1 MVRSPHGA
9 RGADQGFSLIE
20 LVVAMVVLGTMAM
33 AVIGVIMSS
42 QAQGVTNRSR
52 IAAANLAARE
62 IDLVREE
69 FGASK
74 TGPVNMANAGYVVNP
89 HPLSGG
95 TAGQPLLI
103 DGREYTVTR
112 TAQWNI
118 AGTGASACEGG
129 SLVAYPTLGVTVSVT
144 WPNMGS
150 VQPVVSTA
158 SLAPDKDTGIPTTDS
173 FIAAKVLD
181 QNADPLVGIPVSATG
196 AATTMG
202 YTDASGCAVIRVS
215 PAIAGTAYTIAVADS
230 SYVDL
235 SGTAN
240 PSKNSGVILQGQIYA
255 GASFTVAQGGTVTI
269 KIVRSDGQPL
279 SDAQAAGSVVTLVA
293 SQYSG
298 ASGETQ
304 RTAAGVLTTIPNL
317 WPTGYGG
324 YFGSVA
330 PTGGYAM
337 QDLPPGG
344 NITIEVP
351 LEMASVLVTGLPSGT
366 TNVLAVPT
374 GTVPTTCGTGTSE
387 PVSGAGATFLLM
399 PAAYDFYAV
408 GSMFACSPGPV
419 NVALGSGD
427 NEDIVWATTTIR
439 IQGLAAGT
447 VWIAEKQKSGLT
459 SLTTCP
465 TTVGAIAI
473 NIDGAR
479 TAPVGDPGGQLVRVA
494 DERRLERDL
503 HQLPGPDQRV
513 LGALRHG
520 HLQDLGSDPAAD
532 SVRRDH
538 DDQHHV
544 AAVPR
549 AQHGDHERHLHRDQR
564 ADDGD
569 QVHVGDEDLVERPEP
584 HRQRRPATD
593 DRDQDLLRL
602 PLEQQR
608 FEREHRVHG
617 GGDLHRRPWDRD
629 PDEAL
634 RHDVGRAR
642 DRPPAP
648 GDPGTTRRPGH
659 LADRDAHLDD

>member
-74 TGPVNMANAGYVVNP
+74 TGPVNLANAGYVVNP

-158 SLAPDKDTGIPTTDS
+158 SLAPDKNTGIPTTDS

-479 TAPVGDPGGQLVRVA
+479 TAPVAIPAGSWYVWQTNGAWNGTCTSYPDLISAFSAPYGTATSKTWGVTPPPTLYAAITMTNITSQRYLVLSTATTNGSCTATNVPTTGTKYTSTTRTSSNGQNLTVNN
-494 DERRLERDL
+494 
-503 HQLPGPDQRV
+503 
-513 LGALRHG
+513 
-520 HLQDLGSDPAAD
+520 
-532 SVRRDH
+532 
-538 DDQHHV
+538 
-544 AAVPR
+544 VPR
-549 AQHGDHERHLHRDQR
+549 PTTGTRTYYAYLWNNNGSNGSIGCT
-564 ADDGD
+564 A
-569 QVHVGDEDLVERPEP
+569 VG
-584 HRQRRPATD
+584 TYI
-593 DRDQDLLRL
+593 
-602 PLEQQR
+602 
-608 FEREHRVHG
+608 
-617 GGDLHRRPWDRD
+617 
-629 PDEAL
+629 
-634 RHDVGRAR
+634 VG
-642 DRPPAP
+642 
-648 GDPGTTRRPGH
+648 PGTATLTKPSGTTSVGP
-659 LADRDAHLDD
+659 

>member
-1 MVRSPHGA
+1 
-9 RGADQGFSLIE
+9 
-20 LVVAMVVLGTMAM
+20 
-33 AVIGVIMSS
+33 
-42 QAQGVTNRSR
+42 
-52 IAAANLAARE
+52 
-62 IDLVREE
+62 
-69 FGASK
+69 
-74 TGPVNMANAGYVVNP
+74 
-89 HPLSGG
+89 
-95 TAGQPLLI
+95 
-103 DGREYTVTR
+103 
-112 TAQWNI
+112 
-118 AGTGASACEGG
+118 
-129 SLVAYPTLGVTVSVT
+129 
-144 WPNMGS
+144 
-150 VQPVVSTA
+150 
-158 SLAPDKDTGIPTTDS
+158 
-173 FIAAKVLD
+173 
-181 QNADPLVGIPVSATG
+181 
-196 AATTMG
+196 MG

-419 NVALGSGD
+419 DVALGSGD

-447 VWIAEKQKSGLT
+447 VWIAEKQKSGLA

-479 TAPVGDPGGQLVRVA
+479 TAPVAIPAGSWYVWQTNGAWNGTCTSYPDLISAFSAPYGTATSKTWGVTPPPTLYAAITMTNITSQRYLVLSTATTNGTCTATNVPTTGTKYTSTTRTSSNGQSLTVN
-494 DERRLERDL
+494 
-503 HQLPGPDQRV
+503 G
-513 LGALRHG
+513 
-520 HLQDLGSDPAAD
+520 
-532 SVRRDH
+532 
-538 DDQHHV
+538 
-544 AAVPR
+544 VPR
-549 AQHGDHERHLHRDQR
+549 PTTGTRTYYAYLWNNNGSNGSIGCT
-564 ADDGD
+564 AAGTYI
-569 QVHVGDEDLVERPEP
+569 VG
-584 HRQRRPATD
+584 
-593 DRDQDLLRL
+593 
-602 PLEQQR
+602 
-608 FEREHRVHG
+608 
-617 GGDLHRRPWDRD
+617 
-629 PDEAL
+629 
-634 RHDVGRAR
+634 
-642 DRPPAP
+642 
-648 GDPGTTRRPGH
+648 PGTATLTKPSGT
-659 LADRDAHLDD
+659 ASVGP